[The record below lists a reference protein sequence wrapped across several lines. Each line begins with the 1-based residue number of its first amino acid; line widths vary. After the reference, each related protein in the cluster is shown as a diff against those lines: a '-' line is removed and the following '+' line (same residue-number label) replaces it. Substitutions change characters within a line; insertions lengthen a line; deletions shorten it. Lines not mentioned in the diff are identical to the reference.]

1 MKLAKGCAAAMLAF
15 SLLGCGGNQN
25 TPIAS
30 MVHFVGNIFGPGN
43 LDGSVSEAAFYGPR
57 GMAADSAGNTYVA
70 DAYNHA
76 IRKISAQG
84 VVTTLAGGSGVSGT
98 ANGTGTAA
106 QFNSP
111 HGIAIDSTGVVF
123 VADSDNHTIRKI
135 TSAGVVTTFAGVAGT
150 AGSTDGIGAAA
161 RFSRPVALAF
171 DSLGNLFVAEQ
182 ANHVIRKILPDGTV
196 STYAGT
202 AQAFGQPPNPGP
214 RATAVFSNPYGLA
227 IDSQNNIYVADYGN
241 HVIQKISSTIDD
253 VSIFAG
259 AANASGTVNGVGGVA
274 RFNVPNSIAVDAS
287 DNLYVADDEG
297 RIVRKITQTATVST
311 LAGTPLLT
319 GSADGTGS
327 IASFGTLWGL
337 VVSNNVLVAADA
349 GNNNI
354 RKLTLAGVA
363 STFSGSAAVSG
374 STDAVGTAARF
385 HTPYG
390 AAYDANGN
398 AYITDNSSHTVRK
411 VTAAGAVTTIAGAD
425 GDSGSADGTGGVGG
439 TARFNSPTGI
449 AVDAAGNIYVSDYNN
464 HTIRKISADYTQVTT
479 VAGAAGVGGDT
490 NGPAANARFSNPDG
504 LALDTAGNLYVADTG
519 NSIIRKITASTG
531 AVSTLAGSSGING
544 AQDGTGTAAR
554 FDLPTGVAVDASGNV
569 YVTDLINHTIRKVT
583 SAGVVTTFAGTAG
596 SSGSTNG
603 TGTAAR
609 FKEPYGIA
617 IDSAG
622 NLYVTDYANSL
633 VRKVTPA
640 GVVSTLAG
648 TAGSTGVR
656 LGSLPGVLTGMYGLA
671 IYGTQMLLLVNNGAV
686 LVSNF

>member
-30 MVHFVGNIFGPGN
+30 MVHFFGNIFGPGN

-111 HGIAIDSTGVVF
+111 HGIAVDSTGVVF

-202 AQAFGQPPNPGP
+202 AQAFGLPPNPGP

-241 HVIQKISSTIDD
+241 QVIQKISSTIDD

-259 AANASGTVNGVGGVA
+259 AANAAGTVNGVGGVA
-274 RFNVPNSIAVDAS
+274 RFNSPNSMAVDAS

-297 RIVRKITQTATVST
+297 RVVRKITQTATVST
-311 LAGTPLLT
+311 LAGTPNVT

-327 IASFGTLWGL
+327 TASFGTLWGL

-363 STFSGSAAVSG
+363 STVSGAASVSG

-385 HTPYG
+385 YTPYG

-398 AYITDNSSHTVRK
+398 AYVTDNSNHTVRK
-411 VTAAGAVTTIAGAD
+411 VTAAGEVTTIAGAA
-425 GDSGSADGTGGVGG
+425 GVSGSADGTGGVGG

-504 LALDTAGNLYVADTG
+504 LAVDTAGNLYVADTG

-603 TGTAAR
+603 TGAAAR

>member
-1 MKLAKGCAAAMLAF
+1 
-15 SLLGCGGNQN
+15 
-25 TPIAS
+25 
-30 MVHFVGNIFGPGN
+30 
-43 LDGSVSEAAFYGPR
+43 
-57 GMAADSAGNTYVA
+57 
-70 DAYNHA
+70 
-76 IRKISAQG
+76 
-84 VVTTLAGGSGVSGT
+84 
-98 ANGTGTAA
+98 
-106 QFNSP
+106 
-111 HGIAIDSTGVVF
+111 
-123 VADSDNHTIRKI
+123 
-135 TSAGVVTTFAGVAGT
+135 
-150 AGSTDGIGAAA
+150 
-161 RFSRPVALAF
+161 
-171 DSLGNLFVAEQ
+171 
-182 ANHVIRKILPDGTV
+182 
-196 STYAGT
+196 
-202 AQAFGQPPNPGP
+202 
-214 RATAVFSNPYGLA
+214 VFSNPYGLA

-311 LAGTPLLT
+311 LAGTPNVT

-327 IASFGTLWGL
+327 TASFGTLWGL

-385 HTPYG
+385 YTPYG

-398 AYITDNSSHTVRK
+398 AYITDNSNHTVRK
-411 VTAAGAVTTIAGAD
+411 VTAAGEVTTIAGAA
-425 GDSGSADGTGGVGG
+425 GVSGSADGTGGVGG

-504 LALDTAGNLYVADTG
+504 LAVDTAGNLYVADTG

-603 TGTAAR
+603 TGAAAR

-671 IYGTQMLLLVNNGAV
+671 ISGTQMLLLVNNGAV